1 MIETREK
8 SIEGNTYTAT
18 QLPARRAIKLKVKLM
33 KLFGPVLAQLFLT
46 VNDSNEAEGKQNLV
60 KAIEILSE
68 HIEENAFESLVL
80 ELLQGVRKNNMELTP
95 PVIDLEFAGNISE
108 LYQVLWFVVETNF
121 SNFFSLMG
129 IGNQFIQETQ
139 QKPTQESKRTFTRKS

>member
-8 SIEGNTYTAT
+8 IIEGNTYMVT

-46 VNDSNEAEGKQNLV
+46 INDADEFESKKNLV
-60 KAIEILSE
+60 KAVEILSE
-68 HIEENAFESLVL
+68 HIEENTFEALVL
-80 ELLQGVRKNNMELTP
+80 ELLNGVRKNNVELTSH
-95 PVIDLEFAGNISE
+95 VIDLEFAGNMGE
-108 LYQVLWFVVETNF
+108 LYQVLWFVVEVNF

-129 IGNQFIQETQ
+129 IGNQFIAETQ
-139 QKPTQESKRTFTRKS
+139 VKQTTESKRTFTRKS